1 MTSAVSSTT
10 NRRRSATT
18 IVGAVAVVGA
28 AVAVA
33 GLGTMGGFT
42 DSTAPVDAKV
52 DTGVLSI
59 DVSQSNGAVVPFSGG
74 AMIAGDSRTMLLD
87 LSNDG
92 TTPLS
97 AVTLTSWATRSSV
110 LDTDTVNGLQLKV
123 EACSVGW
130 TTSASAPTCSGTV
143 RSYFSGPMVGTNRTL
158 AGSAVLAPGVGEH
171 LLLTASLPA
180 TASGD
185 AFEGATSGINFMFTG
200 VQRNGSAR

>member
-1 MTSAVSSTT
+1 MTTAVSSTI

-18 IVGAVAVVGA
+18 IVGAIAAVGA

-42 DSTAPVDAKV
+42 DSTAPVNSTV

-59 DVSQSNGAVVPFSGG
+59 DVSQSSGAVVPFSGG
-74 AMIAGDSRTMLLD
+74 AMVAGDSRTMLLD
-87 LSNDG
+87 LANDG

-97 AVTLTSWATRSSV
+97 AVTLTSSATQSSA
-110 LDTDTVNGLQLKV
+110 LDADPVNGLQLKV

-143 RSYFSGPMVGTNRTL
+143 RSYFTGPIIGTNRAL
-158 AGSAVLAPGVGEH
+158 AGTAALAPGVGEH
-171 LLLTASLPA
+171 LLLTASLPSTA
-180 TASGD
+180 TGG
-185 AFEGATSGINFMFTG
+185 AFGGATSGINFVFTG
-200 VQRNGSAR
+200 VQRNGAAR

>member
-1 MTSAVSSTT
+1 VTSAVSSTT

-18 IVGAVAVVGA
+18 IVGAIAAVGA

-42 DSTAPVDAKV
+42 DSTTPVNSKV

-59 DVSQSNGAVVPFSGG
+59 DVSQSNAAVVPFSGG
-74 AMIAGDSRTMLLD
+74 SMVAGDSRTMLLD
-87 LSNDG
+87 LANDG

-97 AVTLTSWATRSSV
+97 AVTLTSWATQSSV
-110 LDTDTVNGLQLKV
+110 LDTDAVNGLQLKV
-123 EACSVGW
+123 DACSVGW
-130 TTSASAPTCSGTV
+130 TTTASAPTCSGTV
-143 RSYFSGPMVGTNRTL
+143 RSYFTGPIVGTNRALNGT
-158 AGSAVLAPGVGEH
+158 AALAPGVGEH

-180 TASGD
+180 TATGG
-185 AFEGATSGINFMFTG
+185 AFGGATSGLNFMFTG